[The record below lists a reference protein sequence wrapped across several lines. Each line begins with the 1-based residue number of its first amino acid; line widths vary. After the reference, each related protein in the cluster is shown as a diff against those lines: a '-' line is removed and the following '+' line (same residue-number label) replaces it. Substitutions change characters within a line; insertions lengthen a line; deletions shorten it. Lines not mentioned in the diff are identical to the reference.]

1 MCVVWNACSLLLV
14 SAGRVVEKRWQWCNG
29 SGECRDRGARLAL
42 VMMRWIKALGR
53 QQALPDNWGVIIPS
67 SDALNATQQIQKQ
80 HSKLDRRSPAAV
92 SSRTGW

>member
-1 MCVVWNACSLLLV
+1 MCVVRNACSVLLANA
-14 SAGRVVEKRWQWCNG
+14 SRVVEKRWQWCNG

-42 VMMRWIKALGR
+42 VMMWWIKALGR

-67 SDALNATQQIQKQ
+67 DALDATQHIQEQ

-92 SSRTGW
+92 SSRAGW

>member
-1 MCVVWNACSLLLV
+1 
-14 SAGRVVEKRWQWCNG
+14 
-29 SGECRDRGARLAL
+29 
-42 VMMRWIKALGR
+42 MRWIKALGR